1 VGNAIYKTII
11 NIAAGINVGLVF
23 YSMIVGQWNLLPLA
37 IVNLLLLS
45 TSAFLDME
53 QKTDD

>member
-1 VGNAIYKTII
+1 MGNAIYKTII